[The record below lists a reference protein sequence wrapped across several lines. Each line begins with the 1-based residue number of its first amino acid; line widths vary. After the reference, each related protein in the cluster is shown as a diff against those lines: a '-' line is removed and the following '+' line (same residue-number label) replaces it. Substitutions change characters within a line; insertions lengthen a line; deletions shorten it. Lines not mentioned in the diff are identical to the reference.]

1 MLNWSRGGKGHWVNL
16 YPVESWLQ
24 CSFQRIYLFFY
35 YRILLSNPGY
45 LELEEQRSDF
55 AKNRPFCALVIPRRQ
70 RWAWEAGGVV
80 EDAEVSEVPWE
91 QTIAAHVYTTCV
103 LVGLLACFSENI
115 LLGFAAA
122 IYESEWTPGVG
133 DGQGGLA
140 CCISWGH
147 KESDMTEQLNW
158 TWPKPGA
165 NLTKERMAKILLL
178 GLVLAQIL
186 WFVFSNI
193 LQ

>member
-1 MLNWSRGGKGHWVNL
+1 M
-16 YPVESWLQ
+16 
-24 CSFQRIYLFFY
+24 
-35 YRILLSNPGY
+35 
-45 LELEEQRSDF
+45 
-55 AKNRPFCALVIPRRQ
+55 IPRRQ

-133 DGQGGLA
+133 DGQGGRA

-147 KESDMTEQLNW
+147 KESYMTEQMNW

-165 NLTKERMAKILLL
+165 NLTKERMAKIVLL